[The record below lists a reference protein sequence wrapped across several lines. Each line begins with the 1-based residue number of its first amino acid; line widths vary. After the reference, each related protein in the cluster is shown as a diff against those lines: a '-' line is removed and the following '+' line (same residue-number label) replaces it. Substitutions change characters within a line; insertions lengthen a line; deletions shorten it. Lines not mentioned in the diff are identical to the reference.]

1 MTEKTSAALQDK
13 VQDLMKYGVS
23 ANMEELDK
31 IYHKD
36 IVVMDLSIDGRL
48 VTLEKQAFMA
58 QLKEAFKDKIPEEH
72 LWAKIH
78 SLTVNGDRGHVLI
91 SRKIPVGGPKMK
103 IDLSIDFLFEDGRWQ
118 VTREVNFSRPD
129 TDDQV
134 AA

>member
-1 MTEKTSAALQDK
+1 MTEKTNEALHSK
-13 VQDLMKYGVS
+13 VQDLMKYGTS

-31 IYHKD
+31 IYHND

-48 VTLEKQAFMA
+48 VTLEKQGFMA
-58 QLKEAFKDKIPEEH
+58 MIKEAFKDKIPEDH
-72 LWAKIH
+72 MWSKIH

-91 SRKIPVGGPKMK
+91 SRKIPVGGPKML
-103 IDLSIDFLFEDGRWQ
+103 IDLSIDFVFEDGRWQ

-129 TDDQV
+129 TE